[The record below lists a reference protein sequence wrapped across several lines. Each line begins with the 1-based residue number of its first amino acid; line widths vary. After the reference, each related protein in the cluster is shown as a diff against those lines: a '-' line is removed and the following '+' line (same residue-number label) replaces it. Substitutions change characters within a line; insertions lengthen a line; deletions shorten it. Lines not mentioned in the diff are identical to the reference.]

1 VPRRLGGL
9 CGRAEH
15 EHNHI
20 TGMDLDYAPPIAWY
34 RLRRT
39 RRWALAAVWTAA
51 ATLAAIRWGPEA
63 MRRAAIARAEYQ
75 CRTYAY
81 VDRPI
86 VTGQFQRTPDGV
98 YGHVVWDA
106 NPAGAVPCLD
116 RYRAL
121 AAPRMYAPGTTAFLH
136 SRTSRSGR
144 KFVVALDVYP
154 TDRASAGQGFGYRC
168 YAFQTGAAFAAER
181 RERDGSWEIFGLP
194 FVDGV
199 RVSFYPGK
207 PDPDDPA
214 HFTLRFVAS
223 DGAEHIADGWVLDDG
238 TVCIGNRLDGRP
250 WKPSGLE

>member
-1 VPRRLGGL
+1 MTSWTSVGARK
-9 CGRAEH
+9 
-15 EHNHI
+15 
-20 TGMDLDYAPPIAWY
+20 TYMLDRPMEIEYAPPLPWY

-39 RRWALAAVWTAA
+39 RRWVFMALWIAV

-63 MRRAAIARAEYQ
+63 IRRASIAHAEYQ

-81 VDRPI
+81 IDRPI
-86 VTGQFQRTPDGV
+86 VTGQFRRTLDGV

-106 NPAGAVPCLD
+106 NPAGAVLCLEQ
-116 RYRAL
+116 YRAL
-121 AAPRMYAPGTTAFLH
+121 AAPRMYAPGTPAFLH
-136 SRTSRSGR
+136 GRRSRSGR
-144 KFVVALDVYP
+144 EFIVALDVYP

-168 YAFQTGAAFAAER
+168 YAFQTGAAFAAEH
-181 RERDGSWEIFGLP
+181 RERDGSWEVLALP

-223 DGAEHIADGWVLDDG
+223 DGTQHIADGWILDDG
-238 TVCIGNRLDGRP
+238 TIRIGNRPEGRV
-250 WKPSGLE
+250 WKPSTLE